1 MPSPEYEAYVGHP
14 DPNIRD
20 LVEQMTAYG
29 LRYSGFRLSHLALM
43 QAVGVNPEIIGIE
56 IERQLSQMPSK
67 EFH

>member
-1 MPSPEYEAYVGHP
+1 M
-14 DPNIRD
+14 
-20 LVEQMTAYG
+20 EQMTAYG